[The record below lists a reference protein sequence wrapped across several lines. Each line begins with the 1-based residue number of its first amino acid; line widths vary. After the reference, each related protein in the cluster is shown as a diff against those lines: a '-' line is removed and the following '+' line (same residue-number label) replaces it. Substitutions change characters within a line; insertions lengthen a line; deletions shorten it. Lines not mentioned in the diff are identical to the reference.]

1 MILINLFGGGMKKR
15 LLTAAV
21 AAMLGASGAAMAD
34 TSIEDKLAV
43 LQEEIEHLK
52 LQMANSDAN
61 RSSGIQGFVDRTTIG
76 GYGELHY
83 NNFHGDGA
91 TKKDQIDFHRFVLF
105 FGHKFN
111 DWISFKSEFELEH
124 ALSGEGKGGEVEL
137 EQAYVDFNINKNVN
151 AKVGVFLVPMGILNE
166 THEPPTF
173 YGVERNEIESRI
185 IPSTWWEAGAGI
197 YGEALPG
204 LNYQFNVTSS
214 LDAGRLKVGDF
225 SKGFRDARR
234 KVSDAPAEDYGF
246 SGALNYTGVPG
257 LLVGGAFF
265 TGKTG
270 QDGATTVAGET
281 LAGVDARLT
290 LWDVHARYQKDRLDL
305 RALYARGHLSDADEI
320 NDLQDVVAG
329 SGTDH
334 TGVGEEFYGWYA
346 EAAYQVWRNGD
357 QSVSP
362 FVRYEKWDM
371 HAEVPTGFSKNT
383 AWKNHVWT
391 VGANYNPHPQVVLK
405 ADYQEFDKPD
415 GTSGDKRV
423 NMGLGYMF

>member
-21 AAMLGASGAAMAD
+21 AAMLGASGSAMAD

-61 RSSGIQGFVDRTTIG
+61 RSGGIQGFVDRTTVG
-76 GYGELHY
+76 GYGELHF
-83 NNFHGDGA
+83 NNFHGENA
-91 TKKDQIDFHRFVLF
+91 TKKDEVDFHRFVLF
-105 FGHKFN
+105 FGHRFN

-124 ALSGEGKGGEVEL
+124 AFAGESKPGEIEL
-137 EQAYVDFNINKNVN
+137 EQAYLDFNINKTVN
-151 AKVGVFLVPMGILNE
+151 AKVGVFLIPLGILNE

-204 LNYQFNVTSS
+204 LNYQFNLTSS
-214 LDAGRLKVGDF
+214 LDAGKFKSSF
-225 SKGFRDARR
+225 SNGVRDGRR
-234 KVSDAPAEDYGF
+234 KTANAPAEDIGV

-257 LLVGGAFF
+257 LLVGAAFF
-265 TGKTG
+265 TGETG
-270 QDGATTVAGET
+270 QDGASDAD
-281 LAGVDARLT
+281 LAGVDSRLT

-305 RALYARGHLSDADEI
+305 RALYAQGRLSDADDIKTATNI
-320 NDLQDVVAG
+320 NAADK
-329 SGTDH
+329 
-334 TGVGEEFYGWYA
+334 FYGWYA
-346 EAAYQVWRNGD
+346 EAAYHVWKRGD
-357 QSVSP
+357 HDLAP
-362 FVRYEKWDM
+362 FVRYEAWDT
-371 HAEVPTGFSKNT
+371 HDEVPSNVTRNRNNKN
-383 AWKNHVWT
+383 NVWT
-391 VGANYNPHPQVVLK
+391 VGANYSPHPQVVLK

-415 GTSGDKRV
+415 ADKGDKRF
-423 NMGLGYMF
+423 NMGMGYMF